1 MENLVKFENQQIVT
15 DSRQIAENFGKEHKN
30 VLVAIREILVA
41 EKSATKFF
49 MESEHEYRGQK
60 FPMYLMNRDGFTL
73 LAMGFTGKQALEWK
87 LKYIKAFN
95 DMEAELS
102 GSLPNARTAIR
113 IAQALNTTVE
123 ELWGGN
129 LTA

>member
-49 MESEHEYRGQK
+49 MESE
-60 FPMYLMNRDGFTL
+60 P
-73 LAMGFTGKQALEWK
+73 
-87 LKYIKAFN
+87 
-95 DMEAELS
+95 
-102 GSLPNARTAIR
+102 
-113 IAQALNTTVE
+113 
-123 ELWGGN
+123 
-129 LTA
+129 